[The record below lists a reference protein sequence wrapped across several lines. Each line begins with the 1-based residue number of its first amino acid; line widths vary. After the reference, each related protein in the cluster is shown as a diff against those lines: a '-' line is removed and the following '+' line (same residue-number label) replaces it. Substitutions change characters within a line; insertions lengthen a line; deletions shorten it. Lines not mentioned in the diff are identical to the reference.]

1 MGNSSSSSV
10 DHRFTSASR
19 AFTQKKLED
28 LKTLFVSL
36 ASLSQNND
44 QYVSYPV
51 FQAYFG
57 LSGTLGE
64 RIFDMV
70 TQHRKDDKMTYEDL
84 VIAKSTYEKGT
95 DDEIAEFIYQTLD
108 VNGNGV
114 LTRGDLESVLVVI
127 FKSVFSIESSDAESS
142 DYKEL
147 VDAFLNAA
155 AFSKSVDGSTEK
167 GMTFEDFRSWCSL
180 VPIIRKFL
188 GSLLTLPG
196 PGLLSHSLIFCLFLV
211 TIFVLDSYF
220 IVSIGRPGYQ
230 VPNLIYEDSVDANM
244 LLLKKEY
251 AWHIG
256 GSLPHHELEEWKLL
270 YHSSLHG
277 ASFNTFLG
285 HTSNTGMSASV
296 LIVKDREGCVYGGY
310 ASQPWERHSDFYG
323 DMKSFLF
330 QLNPTAS
337 IYRPTGAN
345 TNIQWCAT
353 NFTSE
358 NIPNGIGFGGKIN
371 HLGLFI
377 SASFDQGHTFSCTT
391 FGSPS
396 LSNTSR
402 IQPEVVECWGI
413 VQASNEQDTQHN
425 AMKGTV
431 LDRFKEDRN
440 MLKLVGKAGNSN
452 D

>member
-1 MGNSSSSSV
+1 MGGETSAGEEREREREKKKPAEMGNSNSSSV
-10 DHRFTSASR
+10 NHRFTSASR

-28 LKTLFVSL
+28 LKSLFASL
-36 ASLSQNND
+36 ASQSQSND

-57 LSGTLGE
+57 LSGSLGE
-64 RIFDMV
+64 RMFDMV
-70 TQHRKDDKMTYEDL
+70 TQHRKDGKMTYEDL
-84 VIAKSTYEKGT
+84 VIAKATYEKGT
-95 DDEIAEFIYQTLD
+95 DDDIAEFIYQTLD

-114 LTRGDLESVLVVI
+114 LTRSDLESVLVVI
-127 FKSVFSIESSDAESS
+127 FKSVFSSESSVAESS
-142 DYKEL
+142 DYEEM
-147 VDAFLNAA
+147 VDALLNAA
-155 AFSKSVDGSTEK
+155 SFSKSDEGSNE
-167 GMTFEDFRSWCSL
+167 GMSFEDFRSWCSH
-180 VPIIRKFL
+180 VPAIRKFL
-188 GSLLTLPG
+188 GSLLMPPG
-196 PGLLSHSLIFCLFLV
+196 PA
-211 TIFVLDSYF
+211 
-220 IVSIGRPGYQ
+220 RPGYQ
-230 VPNLIYEDSVDANM
+230 VPHLLCEDSVDSNM

-256 GSLPHHELEEWKLL
+256 GALPHHELQEWKLL

-277 ASFNTFLG
+277 QSFNTFLG
-285 HTSNTGMSASV
+285 HTS
-296 LIVKDREGCVYGGY
+296 E
-310 ASQPWERHSDFYG
+310 FYG

-330 QLNPTAS
+330 QLNPNAS
-337 IYRPTGAN
+337 IFRPTGAN

-396 LSNTSR
+396 LSKTSR
-402 IQPEVVECWGI
+402 IQPEVIECWGI
-413 VQASNEQDTQHN
+413 VKASNELDSQEN
-425 AMKGTV
+425 APKGTV

-440 MLKLVGKAGNSN
+440 MLQLLGMASNSN
-452 D
+452 E

>member
-1 MGNSSSSSV
+1 MGNSNSSSANP
-10 DHRFTSASR
+10 RFTSASR

-28 LKTLFVSL
+28 LKSLFASL
-36 ASLSQNND
+36 ASKSQSNH
-44 QYVSYPV
+44 QYVSYPA
-51 FQAYFG
+51 FQEYFG
-57 LSGTLGE
+57 LSGSLGE

-70 TQHRKDDKMTYEDL
+70 TQHRKDDKLTFEDL
-84 VIAKSTYEKGT
+84 VIAKATYEKGT

-108 VNGNGV
+108 VTGNGV
-114 LTRGDLESVLVVI
+114 LARSDLESVLVVI
-127 FKSVFSIESSDAESS
+127 LKSVFSAESSDAESS
-142 DYKEL
+142 DYKEM
-147 VDAFLNAA
+147 VDALLNAA
-155 AFSKSVDGSTEK
+155 TFSKSDDDDGSEK
-167 GMTFEDFRSWCSL
+167 GMTFADFRSWSSH
-180 VPIIRKFL
+180 VPTIRKFL
-188 GSLLTLPG
+188 GSLLMPPG
-196 PGLLSHSLIFCLFLV
+196 PV
-211 TIFVLDSYF
+211 
-220 IVSIGRPGYQ
+220 RPGYQ
-230 VPNLIYEDSVDANM
+230 VPNLLSGDGVDSDR

-256 GSLPHHELEEWKLL
+256 GALPHHELVEWKLL

-277 ASFNTFLG
+277 QSFNTFLG

-296 LIVKDREGCVYGGY
+296 LIIKDKEGCVYGGY
-310 ASQPWERHSDFYG
+310 ASQPWERYSDFYG

-330 QLNPTAS
+330 QLNPKAA

-371 HLGLFI
+371 HYGLFI
-377 SASFDQGHTFSCTT
+377 SASFDQGQTFECTT

-396 LSNTSR
+396 LSKTSR
-402 IQPEVVECWGI
+402 IQPEVIECWGI
-413 VQASNEQDTQHN
+413 VQASNEIDTKHN

-431 LDRFKEDRN
+431 LERFKEDRN
-440 MLKLVGKAGNSN
+440 MLKLVGMAGNSN

>member
-1 MGNSSSSSV
+1 MGNSNSSSEN
-10 DHRFTSASR
+10 HRFTSASR
-19 AFTQKKLED
+19 AFTQKKLDD
-28 LKTLFVSL
+28 LKTLFDSL
-36 ASLSQNND
+36 ASLSQSND
-44 QYVSYPV
+44 LFVSYPV
-51 FQAYFG
+51 FQAYYG

-70 TQHRKDDKMTYEDL
+70 TQHRKDGKMTYEDL
-84 VIAKSTYEKGT
+84 VIAKATYEKGT
-95 DDEIAEFIYQTLD
+95 DDDIAEFIYQTLD

-114 LTRGDLESVLVVI
+114 LTRSDLESVLVVI
-127 FKSVFSIESSDAESS
+127 LKSVFSTESSDAESS
-142 DYKEL
+142 DYKEM
-147 VDAFLNAA
+147 VDALLNAA
-155 AFSKSVDGSTEK
+155 AFSKSDDASEK
-167 GMTFEDFRSWCSL
+167 GMSFEDFRSWCSL
-180 VPIIRKFL
+180 VPSIRKFL
-188 GSLLTLPG
+188 GSLLMPPG
-196 PGLLSHSLIFCLFLV
+196 PA
-211 TIFVLDSYF
+211 
-220 IVSIGRPGYQ
+220 RPGYQ
-230 VPNLIYEDSVDANM
+230 VPHLVYEDSVDSNM

-256 GSLPHHELEEWKLL
+256 GALPHHEIVEWKLL

-285 HTSNTGMSASV
+285 HTSNTGMTASV
-296 LIVKDREGCVYGGY
+296 LIIKDTEGCVYGGY
-310 ASQPWERHSDFYG
+310 ASQPWERYSDFYG

-330 QLNPTAS
+330 QLHPNAS
-337 IYRPTGAN
+337 IFRPTGAN

-396 LSNTSR
+396 LSKTSR
-402 IQPEVVECWGI
+402 IQPEVIECWGI
-413 VQASNEQDTQHN
+413 VQTSNESDSQQN
-425 AMKGTV
+425 AIKGTV

-440 MLKLVGKAGNSN
+440 MLQLLGMASSSN
-452 D
+452 E